1 MTLIEDGNFS
11 RWLRM
16 ALFVVGAGNLRR
28 QLGDRLVT
36 SMGTDGRLRVGF
48 RNNGFERF
56 LQPCAMLGIKPFDN
70 SYGNARKSYSA
81 GFNEENMQ

>member
-16 ALFVVGAGNLRR
+16 ALFVIGLAVFGGSLAIDLLPRWARMAGF
-28 QLGDRLVT
+28 V
-36 SMGTDGRLRVGF
+36 SGF
-48 RNNGFERF
+48 GIVVLSGFCSR
-56 LQPCAMLGIKPFDN
+56 AHMLGIKPFDN

-81 GFNEENMQ
+81 ESNEENMH